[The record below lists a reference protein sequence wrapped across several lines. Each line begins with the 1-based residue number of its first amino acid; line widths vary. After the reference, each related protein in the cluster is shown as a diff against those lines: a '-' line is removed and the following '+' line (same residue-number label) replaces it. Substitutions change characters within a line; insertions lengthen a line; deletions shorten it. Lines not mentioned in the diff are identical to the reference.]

1 MSQGKIPCE
10 ATLLQNTHPVAFLAR
25 RPRRPYDPSRCVPSH
40 PVSAGFRWLA
50 TPGRLTACGSGHDDI
65 SKRATVA
72 TMQGDLTRLQ
82 NHSDRLEERLEALE
96 MRKEA
101 AAARPT
107 AEAAPTL
114 DHPKLM
120 VVKLE
125 PGDDSRDAPTD
136 APTAELRPEDSA
148 TDKSPRP
155 VIRVHGP
162 LSDGDVKMASDADSD
177 NATPHRKQR
186 GQ

>member
-1 MSQGKIPCE
+1 MRSLPLCFGWFS
-10 ATLLQNTHPVAFLAR
+10 LLVAV
-25 RPRRPYDPSRCVPSH
+25 CN
-40 PVSAGFRWLA
+40 
-50 TPGRLTACGSGHDDI
+50 LTGCGSNHDDI
-65 SKRATVA
+65 SKRLA
-72 TMQGDLTRLQ
+72 TMQTDLTRLQ

-101 AAARPT
+101 ASARPT
-107 AEAAPTL
+107 AEAPAVL

-148 TDKSPRP
+148 ADKSPRP
-155 VIRVHGP
+155 VIRVHGAT
-162 LSDGDVKMASDADSD
+162 SDGDVRMASDGDAPDTS
-177 NATPHRKQR
+177 PRRKQR

>member
-1 MSQGKIPCE
+1 MRSLFSCFGWFS
-10 ATLLQNTHPVAFLAR
+10 LLAAF
-25 RPRRPYDPSRCVPSH
+25 
-40 PVSAGFRWLA
+40 AG
-50 TPGRLTACGSGHDDI
+50 LTACGSGHDDI
-65 SKRATVA
+65 AKRLAS
-72 TMQGDLTRLQ
+72 MQGDLTRLQ

-101 AAARPT
+101 AAARPS
-107 AEAAPTL
+107 AEAAPIL

-148 TDKSPRP
+148 ADKSPRP

-162 LSDGDVKMASDADSD
+162 SSDGDVKMASDSD
-177 NATPHRKQR
+177 VPESSPRRKR

>member
-1 MSQGKIPCE
+1 MTRRAYTDLRARVFGPLGANALRSS
-10 ATLLQNTHPVAFLAR
+10 AMRTLSLCFGWFSLLAAL
-25 RPRRPYDPSRCVPSH
+25 
-40 PVSAGFRWLA
+40 AG
-50 TPGRLTACGSGHDDI
+50 LTACGSGHDDLT
-65 SKRATVA
+65 KRLAS
-72 TMQGDLTRLQ
+72 MQGDLTRLQ

-96 MRKEA
+96 MRKDA
-101 AAARPT
+101 AAARP
-107 AEAAPTL
+107 AAQAAPVL

-136 APTAELRPEDSA
+136 APGAELRPEDSA
-148 TDKSPRP
+148 SDKSPRP

-162 LSDGDVKMASDADSD
+162 NSDGDVKMASDSDSPD
-177 NATPHRKQR
+177 SSPRRKR

>member
-1 MSQGKIPCE
+1 MRSLPSCFGWFS
-10 ATLLQNTHPVAFLAR
+10 LLVAL
-25 RPRRPYDPSRCVPSH
+25 S
-40 PVSAGFRWLA
+40 G
-50 TPGRLTACGSGHDDI
+50 LTACGSGHDDI
-65 SKRATVA
+65 SKRLA
-72 TMQGDLTRLQ
+72 TMQSDLTRLQ

-101 AAARPT
+101 AAART
-107 AEAAPTL
+107 AAEAAPVV

-148 TDKSPRP
+148 ADKSPRP
-155 VIRVHGP
+155 VIRVHGAQ
-162 LSDGDVKMASDADSD
+162 SDGDVKMASDADTTD
-177 NATPHRKQR
+177 GLPRRKQR

>member
-1 MSQGKIPCE
+1 MRSLPSCFGWLS
-10 ATLLQNTHPVAFLAR
+10 LLVALGSL
-25 RPRRPYDPSRCVPSH
+25 P
-40 PVSAGFRWLA
+40 
-50 TPGRLTACGSGHDDI
+50 ACGSSHDDI
-65 SKRATVA
+65 AKRLAA
-72 TMQGDLTRLQ
+72 MQGDLTRLQ

-136 APTAELRPEDSA
+136 SPTAELRPEDSA
-148 TDKSPRP
+148 ADKSPRP
-155 VIRVHGP
+155 VIRVHGAQ
-162 LSDGDVKMASDADSD
+162 SDGDVKMASDADPTD
-177 NATPHRKQR
+177 GTPRRKGR